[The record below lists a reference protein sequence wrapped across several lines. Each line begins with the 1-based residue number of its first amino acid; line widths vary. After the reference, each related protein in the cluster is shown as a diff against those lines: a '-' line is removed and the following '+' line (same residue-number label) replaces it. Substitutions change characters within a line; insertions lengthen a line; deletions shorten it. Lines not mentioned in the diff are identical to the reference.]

1 MKPLFHLT
9 PKSANAKT
17 GPIPVSTSSAVT
29 CPDACGFKR
38 TAAGVAG
45 CYADGGPLGMHW
57 RAVTEGRRGVDW
69 SAFLLQ
75 VRAIAAGALWRH
87 NQAGD
92 LPGDNDTLDAAALR
106 QLVDANAGRRGFTY
120 THKPMH
126 TAAARAAVRNANAR
140 GFTVNLS
147 ADTLAQ
153 ADTLSDLQIGPVVVV
168 MPSDATS
175 NTTTPAGRRVIVCPA
190 TQRDDVTC
198 ATCTACANAHRD
210 VIIGFPAH
218 GASAKRAT
226 AVTQGRRVI
235 VIKRAS

>member
-1 MKPLFHLT
+1 MRYHLT

-17 GPIPVSTSSAVT
+17 GPIPVSTTSAAT
-29 CPDACGFKR
+29 CPDNCGFKR
-38 TAAGVAG
+38 GADGVNG

-57 RAVTEGRRGVDW
+57 KAVTEGKRGTDW
-69 SAFLLQ
+69 QGFLSA
-75 VRAIAAGALWRH
+75 VRGIEAGALWRH

-92 LPGDNDTLDAAALR
+92 LPGLNDALDAGALAE
-106 QLVDANAGRRGFTY
+106 LVAANAGRKGFTY
-120 THKPMH
+120 THKPMA
-126 TAAARAAVRNANAR
+126 TPEAREAVRAANAG

-153 ADTLSDLQIGPVVVV
+153 ADALAAHGIGPVVVV
-168 MPSDATS
+168 LPSDATQG
-175 NTTTPAGRRVIVCPA
+175 TLTPEGRKVVVCPA

-198 ATCTACANAHRD
+198 ATCTACANSRRS

-226 AVTQGRRVI
+226 AVAQGRKVI
-235 VIKRAS
+235 AIRAA